1 MPDNSDRYP
10 TSLSVL
16 KPSTNLTG
24 KSGTPTSL
32 AGHLSNAD
40 DQPLPPRSSSVC
52 GGSALMKSG
61 DLCADTRT
69 KGVVLFAPIK
79 SDPPHFANL
88 RHGGKLDG
96 GTPDILL
103 IAFCFLIGVSMLGL
117 CLGLAISIDPLGI
130 VHAPYCP
137 TEMC

>member
-1 MPDNSDRYP
+1 MARPYP
-10 TSLSVL
+10 TSLSAL
-16 KPSTNLTG
+16 KPGTNLTG

-40 DQPLPPRSSSVC
+40 DQPPPRSSSVC

-61 DLCADTRT
+61 DIRTDRKRKADPLLAI
-69 KGVVLFAPIK
+69 GK

-88 RHGGKLDG
+88 RHGGNIHG
-96 GTPDILL
+96 GPPDILL

-117 CLGLAISIDPLGI
+117 CLGLAIAIDPLGI